1 MELPSSQVQDIC
13 TQEIPGKRAILTF
26 LLKNVLAFTNL
37 FSQMLL
43 LNVADKIPLLLGFEL
58 AVVVCVGDCARA
70 LPNLKKNLIKI
81 KK

>member
-1 MELPSSQVQDIC
+1 MELPNSQVQDIC

-26 LLKNVLAFTNL
+26 LLKNVSAFTNL

-58 AVVVCVGDCARA
+58 TVVVCVGDCTRA
-70 LPNLKKNLIKI
+70 LPHLKI
-81 KK
+81 KQIKK